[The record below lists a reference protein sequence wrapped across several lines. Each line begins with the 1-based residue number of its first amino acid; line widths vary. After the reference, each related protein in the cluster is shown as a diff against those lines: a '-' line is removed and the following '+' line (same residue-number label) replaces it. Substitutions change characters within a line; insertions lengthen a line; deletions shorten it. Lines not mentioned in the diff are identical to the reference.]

1 MTREQLEKQASKMK
15 LLLTTGKRH
24 VIRPVIRKSTVL
36 NKPNY
41 FGTKQASV
49 GILKENETLQEFRE
63 KWIERKLRL
72 SEMKDD
78 EPE

>member
-1 MTREQLEKQASKMK
+1 MTREKLEKQASKMK

-24 VIRPVIRKSTVL
+24 IIRPVIRKSTVL
-36 NKPNY
+36 KKPNY

-63 KWIERKLRL
+63 KWIEKKLRL

-78 EPE
+78 ELE